1 MSTRTVVVGHGMVG
15 HRFVESLR
23 RRDTEGRHRVVLLA
37 EESRPAYDRVALSSY
52 LGDSSEADP
61 TPAPVAVSAGSPTA
75 AEWTDV
81 CPLERVQP
89 ERAVGALV
97 AGEPVAVVR
106 AHDDRL
112 FALHNV
118 DPFSG
123 ASVLAR
129 GIVGD
134 VDGRPVIASPLYKQ
148 HFALEDGRCL
158 EDADV
163 AVATYPVRV
172 VDGVIQV
179 GHT

>member
-1 MSTRTVVVGHGMVG
+1 VTELADRTW
-15 HRFVESLR
+15 
-23 RRDTEGRHRVVLLA
+23 
-37 EESRPAYDRVALSSY
+37 
-52 LGDSSEADP
+52 
-61 TPAPVAVSAGSPTA
+61 TA
-75 AEWTDV
+75 V
-81 CPLERVQP
+81 CPLERIQP

-97 AGEPVAVVR
+97 AGEPVAIVR
-106 AHDDRL
+106 THDDRV

-134 VDGRPVIASPLYKQ
+134 VGGRPVIASPLFKQ
-148 HFALEDGRCL
+148 HFVLEDGRCL

-172 VDGVIQV
+172 VDGVVQI
-179 GHT
+179 GHS